1 MNRHDYAHHPG
12 FADPLA
18 AGFLV
23 STSLSNPG
31 WKALICWHG
40 LRRPVILIT
49 ASPPSCSRVP
59 RGREQI
65 DPSGGDVLPELS
77 GVDVEP
83 VLADLSEQ
91 LSVDEVDLPQVRL
104 RWVGGDP
111 RSVLDGDALVGV
123 VALHSESR
131 HQHDLVDDCLAEAVF
146 TIAADGEHPSL
157 LIGHPAKSPRLLPGE
172 EPASESDGTPAGTL
186 GADRL
191 SAVEEVENA
200 AGEKRSCL
208 GVIGRQRTVGEVV
221 LIAGV

>member
-12 FADPLA
+12 FADQLA

-59 RGREQI
+59 RGRESRSI
-65 DPSGGDVLPELS
+65 PRVVMFSPSCPGSTWNPCS
-77 GVDVEP
+77 P
-83 VLADLSEQ
+83 TSANS
-91 LSVDEVDLPQVRL
+91 SAWM
-104 RWVGGDP
+104 RWTCRRFGCVGSAATRDRCWTVTP
-111 RSVLDGDALVGV
+111 VGV

-208 GVIGRQRTVGEVV
+208 GVIGRQRTVGEV
-221 LIAGV
+221 